1 MIRRPAIEH
10 KRGAEAHASWPD
22 ALIAAIDRQR
32 APAWV
37 TYAVA
42 AGCAA
47 LLVHVLLWLTGRT
60 GLGSFSLPYA
70 ALAGWSI
77 FCLAAW
83 DYLNRVAARAVA
95 AFRPATDL
103 TLEDARVLTGR
114 LTNLPPIAA
123 WLALPLAAAWVVAL
137 YASDPTFFGLAT
149 GQGGLDA
156 VIRLIGWI
164 NAIAVVLAT
173 MRALLVLAI
182 IARAHEMITHLNL
195 FAPEPLFAFSA
206 LTVRMAL
213 VFITLTYL
221 FSLAFPTVTA
231 TPVGSMYILAVV
243 VPLSLVAFLL
253 PLMGIHEAM
262 VREKRC
268 LGAKVRER
276 IEKVIAAIHGLADGE
291 RPPRLA
297 AIQVQKELLAAL
309 QIEEDAI
316 HRTSTWPWSPSTLRS
331 LLVAVLLPLAIFVA
345 QSLLGRLL
353 RL

>member
-1 MIRRPAIEH
+1 MIRRPAIGH
-10 KRGAEAHASWPD
+10 ATGAAARVSWPD
-22 ALIAAIDRQR
+22 ALIAAIDRLR

-47 LLVHVLLWLTGRT
+47 LLLHVLLWLTG
-60 GLGSFSLPYA
+60 GLGRGQFSLSYA

-77 FCLAAW
+77 FCLAAL

-103 TLEDARVLTGR
+103 TEEDARLLTRR

-123 WLALPLAAAWVVAL
+123 WLALPLATAWAAAI

-164 NAIAVVLAT
+164 NTVAVVLAT
-173 MRALLVLAI
+173 MRGLWILAI
-182 IARAHEMITHLNL
+182 VARSHKMIRHLNL
-195 FAPEPLFAFSA
+195 YMPDPLFAFSA

-213 VFITLTYL
+213 VFITLTFL
-221 FSLAFPTVTA
+221 FCLAFPTVTA
-231 TPVGSMYILAVV
+231 DPVGLIYIVAVV
-243 VPLSLVAFLL
+243 APMSLAAFFL
-253 PLMGIHEAM
+253 PLMGTHEAM
-262 VREKRC
+262 VREKRR
-268 LGAKVRER
+268 LQAGVRER
-276 IEKVIAAIHGLADGE
+276 IEKVIEAIHGLADGE
-291 RPPRLA
+291 RAPELG
-297 AIQVQKELLAAL
+297 AIQVQKELFAAL
-309 QIEEDAI
+309 LIEEDAI
-316 HRTSTWPWSPSTLRS
+316 HKSPTWPWSPNTLRN
-331 LLVAVLLPLAIFVA
+331 LLFAVLLPLGIFVA
-345 QSLLGRLL
+345 QNLLGRLL

>member
-10 KRGAEAHASWPD
+10 ATGAAPRLSWVD
-22 ALIAAIDRQR
+22 ALIAAIDRLPM
-32 APAWV
+32 PAWV

-47 LLVHVLLWLTGRT
+47 LLLHVLLWVTG
-60 GLGSFSLPYA
+60 GLGRGQFSLSYA

-77 FCLAAW
+77 FCLAAL

-103 TLEDARVLTGR
+103 TEEDARLLTRR

-123 WLALPLAAAWVVAL
+123 WLALPLAAAWAAAI

-164 NAIAVVLAT
+164 NTVAVVLAT
-173 MRALLVLAI
+173 MRALLILAI
-182 IARAHEMITHLNL
+182 VARSHKMITHLNL
-195 FAPEPLFAFSA
+195 FAPDPLFAFSA

-231 TPVGSMYILAVV
+231 NPVGLIYILAVV
-243 VPLSLVAFLL
+243 APMSLAAFFL

-262 VREKRC
+262 AREKRC
-268 LGAKVRER
+268 LRAGVRER
-276 IEKVIAAIHGLADGE
+276 IEKVIEAIHGLADGE
-291 RPPRLA
+291 RAPELG

-309 QIEEDAI
+309 LIEEDAI
-316 HRTSTWPWSPSTLRS
+316 HKTSTWPWSPNTLRS
-331 LLVAVLLPLAIFVA
+331 LLFAVLLPLAIFVA
-345 QSLLGRLL
+345 QNLLGRLL